1 MATADIDGYLVKAQQ
16 EYVYSLET
24 GFIDA
29 DAHPDASLV
38 PELVVN
44 NETQATN
51 VHSTLLKE
59 LAGCE
64 RFDFSV
70 AFVSCEGVEILTEA
84 FSRLAD
90 KGVPGRILTTTY
102 LDFNDPDAIAKLR
115 GYPNV
120 EVRVYDGSLHTKG
133 YFFKDGDMRTLV
145 IGSSNLTQTA
155 LRTNQEWNLLVHSYE
170 GGSVC
175 RASLSE
181 FERLWADPHTA
192 EVTDGWLEGYRA
204 RHAAAVARRLPSGGG
219 EAAASAAEELGAD
232 GGDEGVGA
240 AGPIVPNDMQVKAL
254 ANLAKLRERG
264 ATKALLV
271 SATGT
276 GKTYLA
282 AFDVKAVMPRRA
294 LFLVHRKRIADDAR
308 RSFQRV
314 IGSERTYGTY
324 SGQVKELGSDY
335 LFCTIQT
342 VAEHLDQ
349 FAPGEFDYIVVDE
362 AHHAEAPTYKKVMA
376 HFRPRFLLGMTA
388 TPTRTTGEDVFAL
401 FDNNI
406 AYQITLQDALGADL
420 LSPFHYFGIADL
432 TVDGATVDDESDF
445 SLLTSEA
452 RVDHIV
458 DEIEK
463 HTVRA
468 ERRGLMFCSR
478 NEEAAEL
485 ARELNARS
493 IRCLALSGAATGAER
508 DAAIDRLEAD
518 RSKRDDWLE
527 YVLTVDIFNEGVDIP
542 TVDIFNEGVDIPTV
556 NQIVMLRPTQSAIVF
571 VQQLGRGLRKAPGKR
586 SVLVL
591 DFIGNYKQSYLVP
604 IALSGDRTYKKDTLR
619 RYVKEG
625 NRLITGCS
633 TISFD
638 EIAERR
644 IFRALDQERFGTVQL
659 MKQEYADLR
668 HMLGRI
674 PELADFEEQ
683 RALDPLLI
691 FGNAQLGSYH
701 AFLKKYEKDYHVSF
715 TSVQEQMLRFV
726 SQKLAAGKRP
736 HELLLLRELLDRRAA
751 VSEEEFAGLVRGVSQ
766 TMPIAACSVARALS
780 GGFFTSASLKDS
792 VFASFEGNR
801 FEPSARLSSALGD
814 PEFARQLRAVVDFGL
829 GRWRESYSDTF
840 DGTCLV
846 LNERYTYE
854 DVCRLLGWGQNVNGQ
869 NIGGYKYDAGTNTFP
884 VFINYEKGEGV
895 SDSIRYEDRF
905 LSPKELVAI
914 SKQPRHLDSPEIERL
929 RHADETGMRTYLFV
943 RKNKDDNESKEF
955 YFLGEMRADPQGFR
969 EFTMQPADKPAVE
982 IRYVLDAAV
991 KEELYDYI
999 TQPLE

>member
-1 MATADIDGYLVKAQQ
+1 METDDIDGYLVKAQQ

-44 NETQATN
+44 KTRDTN
-51 VHSTLLKE
+51 VHSMLLKE

-90 KGVPGRILTTTY
+90 KGVPGRVITTTY
-102 LDFNDPDAIAKLR
+102 LDFNEPDAIAKLR

-155 LRTNQEWNLLVHSYE
+155 LRTNQEWNLLVRSYE
-170 GGSVC
+170 NGSVC

-181 FERLWADPHTA
+181 FKRLWGDPHTRK
-192 EVTDGWLEGYRA
+192 VTDGWLEEYRH
-204 RHAAAVARRLPSGGG
+204 RHAAAIARRLPSGG
-219 EAAASAAEELGAD
+219 EEVAIEVLGAD
-232 GGDEGVGA
+232 GRDEVA
-240 AGPIVPNDMQVKAL
+240 APAGPIVPNDMQEKAL
-254 ANLAKLRERG
+254 ANLVRLREHG

-308 RSFQRV
+308 HSFQRV
-314 IGSERTYGTY
+314 IVAERTYGTY
-324 SGQVKELGSDY
+324 SGQTKELDSDY

-349 FAPGEFDYIVVDE
+349 FVADEFDYIIIDE
-362 AHHAEAPTYKKVMA
+362 AHHAEAPTYKKVMGY
-376 HFRPRFLLGMTA
+376 FEPRFLLGMTA
-388 TPTRTTGEDVFAL
+388 TPMRTTGEDVFAL

-406 AYQITLQDALGADL
+406 AYQITLQDALEADL

-432 TVDGATVDDESDF
+432 TVDGATVGDDSDF
-445 SLLTSEA
+445 SLLTSRA

-458 DEIEK
+458 DEIDR

-478 NEEAAEL
+478 NEEATEL
-485 ARELNARS
+485 ARELLARG
-493 IRCLALSGAATGAER
+493 IRCIALSGAATGAER
-508 DAAIDRLEAD
+508 DSAIDRLEAD
-518 RSKRDDWLE
+518 RSRRDDWLE
-527 YVLTVDIFNEGVDIP
+527 YIL

-571 VQQLGRGLRKAPGKR
+571 AQQLGRGLRKAPGKR

-591 DFIGNYKQSYLVP
+591 DFIGNYRQSYLVP

-644 IFRALDQERFGTVQL
+644 IFHALDTETLGTARRI
-659 MKQEYADLR
+659 KQEYDDLK

-674 PELADFEEQ
+674 PELVDFEEQ
-683 RALDPLLI
+683 KAIDPLLI
-691 FGNAQLGSYH
+691 FGAYGSYH
-701 AFLKKYEKDYHVSF
+701 EFLKAKEHDYHVSF
-715 TSVQEQMLRFV
+715 TRPQEQMLRFV

-736 HELLLLRELLDRRAA
+736 HELLLLRELLDCRVA
-751 VSEEEFAGLVRGVSQ
+751 VSEREFGRLVRGVSH
-766 TMPIAACSVARALS
+766 TMPIVACSVAGALS
-780 GGFFTSASLKDS
+780 GGFFTSASLRDS
-792 VFASFEGNR
+792 VFVSFGGGR
-801 FEPSARLSSALGD
+801 FEPSARLVSALED

-829 GRWRESYSDTF
+829 GRWRGDYSDTF

-846 LNERYTYE
+846 LNEKYTYE
-854 DVCRLLGWGQNVNGQ
+854 DVCRLLGWDQNVNGQ

-884 VFINYEKGEGV
+884 VFINYEKDDSV

-914 SKQPRHLDSPEIERL
+914 SKQPRHMNSPEIERL
-929 RHADETGMRTYLFV
+929 RHANETGMRVYLFV
-943 RKNKDDNESKEF
+943 RKNKDDRECSKEF
-955 YFLGEMRADPQGFR
+955 YFLGEMHADPQGFR
-969 EFTMQPADKPAVE
+969 EFVMQPANKPAVE
-982 IRYVLDAAV
+982 IRYVLDTAV
-991 KEELYDYI
+991 KAELYDYI

>member
-1 MATADIDGYLVKAQQ
+1 VGTIAIDIDGSDEPYRLKAQA

-44 NETQATN
+44 NEVMATN
-51 VHSTLLKE
+51 VHTTLVKE
-59 LAGCE
+59 FASCE

-70 AFVSCEGVEILTEA
+70 AFVSESGVMMLTDELW
-84 FSRLAD
+84 RLAE

-133 YFFKDGDMRTLV
+133 YFFKDGDMRTLI

-181 FERLWADPHTA
+181 FERLWDDPHTVV
-192 EVTDGWLEGYRA
+192 VTDEWLAGYRV
-204 RHAAAVARRLPSGGG
+204 RHAAATARRYAAVGG
-219 EAAASAAEELGAD
+219 EELIPVLDEMGVVEPDDAD
-232 GGDEGVGA
+232 A
-240 AGPIVPNDMQVKAL
+240 PSGPIVPNDMQEKAL
-254 ANLAKLRERG
+254 TNLARLREHG

-308 RSFQRV
+308 RSFRRV
-314 IGSERTYGTY
+314 IGSARTYGTY
-324 SGQVKELGSDY
+324 SGQTKELGSDY

-342 VAEHLDQ
+342 VAEHLNQ
-349 FAPGEFDYIVVDE
+349 FAPDEFDYIVVDE
-362 AHHAEAPTYKKVMA
+362 AHHAEAPTYKKVMG
-376 HFRPRFLLGMTA
+376 HFKPKFLLGMTA
-388 TPTRTTGEDVFAL
+388 TPTRTSGEDVFAL

-432 TVDGATVDDESDF
+432 TVDGATVDDDSDF

-458 DEIEK
+458 SEIEK

-478 NEEAAEL
+478 NEEASEL
-485 ARELNARS
+485 AQELCARG
-493 IRCLALSGAATGAER
+493 IRCLALSGNNRPEER
-508 DAAIDRLEAD
+508 DFAIDRLEAD
-518 RSKRDDWLE
+518 RSERDDWLE
-527 YVLTVDIFNEGVDIP
+527 YIL

-571 VQQLGRGLRKAPGKR
+571 VQQLGRGLRKAPGKQ

-604 IALSGDRTYKKDTLR
+604 HRALR
-619 RYVKEG
+619 RPHLQEG
-625 NRLITGCS
+625 HPASLRQGGQPSHHRLLHHQL
-633 TISFD
+633 
-638 EIAERR
+638 RR
-644 IFRALDQERFGTVQL
+644 DRGEAHLSRARRR
-659 MKQEYADLR
+659 DLR
-668 HMLGRI
+668 YGQAHQAGVRRSQ
-674 PELADFEEQ
+674 A
-683 RALDPLLI
+683 
-691 FGNAQLGSYH
+691 H
-701 AFLKKYEKDYHVSF
+701 A
-715 TSVQEQMLRFV
+715 
-726 SQKLAAGKRP
+726 RP
-736 HELLLLRELLDRRAA
+736 HPRAGRLRGAEGHRPAPHLRRLWV
-751 VSEEEFAGLVRGVSQ
+751 VS
-766 TMPIAACSVARALS
+766 
-780 GGFFTSASLKDS
+780 
-792 VFASFEGNR
+792 R
-801 FEPSARLSSALGD
+801 FP
-814 PEFARQLRAVVDFGL
+814 Q
-829 GRWRESYSDTF
+829 
-840 DGTCLV
+840 
-846 LNERYTYE
+846 
-854 DVCRLLGWGQNVNGQ
+854 
-869 NIGGYKYDAGTNTFP
+869 
-884 VFINYEKGEGV
+884 GEG
-895 SDSIRYEDRF
+895 
-905 LSPKELVAI
+905 A
-914 SKQPRHLDSPEIERL
+914 
-929 RHADETGMRTYLFV
+929 
-943 RKNKDDNESKEF
+943 
-955 YFLGEMRADPQGFR
+955 
-969 EFTMQPADKPAVE
+969 
-982 IRYVLDAAV
+982 
-991 KEELYDYI
+991 
-999 TQPLE
+999 

>member
-1 MATADIDGYLVKAQQ
+1 MATKDIDGYLVKAQQ

-44 NETQATN
+44 NEVLATN

-84 FSRLAD
+84 FSRLAER
-90 KGVPGRILTTTY
+90 GIPGRILTTTY

-115 GYPNV
+115 TYPNV
-120 EVRVYDGSLHTKG
+120 ELRVYDGRLHTKG
-133 YFFKDGDMRTLV
+133 YFFKDGDMRTLI

-170 GGSVC
+170 EGSVC
-175 RASLSE
+175 KASLSE
-181 FERLWADPHTA
+181 FERLWEDPHSA
-192 EVTDGWLEGYRA
+192 IVTDEWLDGYRV
-204 RHAAAVARRLPSGGG
+204 RHAAAIAKKYPAGGG
-219 EAAASAAEELGAD
+219 VIAISAAEESAA
-232 GGDEGVGA
+232 GDEDDAEVA
-240 AGPIVPNDMQVKAL
+240 AGPIKPNKMQVKAL
-254 ANLAKLRERG
+254 ANLKRLRDEG

-282 AFDVKAVMPRRA
+282 AFDVEVVMPRKA
-294 LFLVHRKRIADDAR
+294 LFLVHRKRIADDAL
-308 RSFQRV
+308 RSFRRV
-314 IGSERTYGTY
+314 IGTARTYGIY
-324 SGQVKELGSDY
+324 SGQTKELDSDY

-349 FAPGEFDYIVVDE
+349 FAPDEFDYIVIDE
-362 AHHAEAPTYKKVMA
+362 AHHAEAPTYKKVMD
-376 HFRPRFLLGMTA
+376 HFRPKFLLGMTA

-406 AYQITLQDALGADL
+406 AYQITLQDALGANL

-432 TVDGATVDDESDF
+432 TVDGATVDDDSDF
-445 SLLTSEA
+445 GLLTSEA

-458 DEIEK
+458 REIDA
-463 HTVRA
+463 HTVKS

-485 ARELNARS
+485 AAELRDRGL
-493 IRCLALSGAATGAER
+493 RCIALSGAATGAER

-518 RSKRDDWLE
+518 RSKTNDWLE
-527 YVLTVDIFNEGVDIP
+527 YILTVDIFNEGVDIP
-542 TVDIFNEGVDIPTV
+542 SL
-556 NQIVMLRPTQSAIVF
+556 NQIIMLRPTQSAIIF
-571 VQQLGRGLRKAPGKR
+571 VQQLGRGLRKAPGKH

-644 IFRALDQERFGTVQL
+644 IYRALDQERFGTVQL
-659 MKQEYADLR
+659 IKQEYADLK
-668 HMLGRI
+668 HMLGRV

-691 FGNAQLGSYH
+691 FNNTQLGSYH

-715 TSVQEQMLRFV
+715 TSAQEEMLRFV

-736 HELLLLRELLDRRAA
+736 HELLLLREILDRHDA
-751 VSEEEFAGLVRGVSQ
+751 VSEDRFASLVRGVSPA
-766 TMPIAACSVARALS
+766 MPIAACSVAGALS
-780 GGFFTSASLKDS
+780 GAFFSSKSFKDS
-792 VFASFEGNR
+792 VFVSFEDGR
-801 FEPSARLSSALGD
+801 FEPSARLIAALAD

-829 GRWRESYSDTF
+829 GRWRETYSSTY

-846 LNERYTYE
+846 LNEKYTYE
-854 DVCRLLGWGQNVNGQ
+854 DVCRLLGWSQNINGQ

-884 VFINYEKGEGV
+884 VFINYEKADDV
-895 SDSIRYEDRF
+895 SESIRYEDRF

-914 SKQPRHLDSPEIERL
+914 SKQPRHIDSPEIERL
-929 RHADETGMRTYLFV
+929 KHASETGVRTYLFV

-955 YFLGEMRADPQGFR
+955 YFLGGMHATGDFK
-969 EFTMQPADKPAVE
+969 EFTMKPADKPAVE
-982 IRYVLDAAV
+982 IRYVLDTAV
-991 KEELYDYI
+991 KDELYDYI

>member
-1 MATADIDGYLVKAQQ
+1 MGTIAIDIDGSDEPYRLKAQA

-44 NETQATN
+44 NEVMATN

-59 LAGCE
+59 LEACD

-90 KGVPGRILTTTY
+90 KSVPGRILTTTY

-133 YFFKDGDMRTLV
+133 YFFKDGDMRTLI

-175 RASLSE
+175 KASLSE
-181 FERLWADPHTA
+181 FERLWDDPHTA
-192 EVTDGWLEGYRA
+192 VVTDEWLAGYRI
-204 RHAAAVARRLPSGGG
+204 RHAAAIARKYPDGGG
-219 EAAASAAEELGAD
+219 EAAISAAEESAAGE
-232 GGDEGVGA
+232 DELDEVS
-240 AGPIVPNDMQVKAL
+240 AGPIVPNDMQEKAL
-254 ANLAKLRERG
+254 ANLARLREHG

-308 RSFQRV
+308 RSFRRV
-314 IGSERTYGTY
+314 IGSARTYGTY
-324 SGQVKELGSDY
+324 SGQVKELDSDY

-349 FAPGEFDYIVVDE
+349 FAPDEFDYIVVDE
-362 AHHAEAPTYKKVMA
+362 AHHAEAPTYKKVMG
-376 HFRPRFLLGMTA
+376 HFRPKFLLGMTA

-432 TVDGATVDDESDF
+432 TVDGATVDDDSDF

-452 RVDHIV
+452 RIDHIV

-485 ARELNARS
+485 ARELRARG

-518 RSKRDDWLE
+518 RTKRDDWLE
-527 YVLTVDIFNEGVDIP
+527 YIL

-644 IFRALDQERFGTVQL
+644 IFRALDAERFGTVQL
-659 MKQEYADLR
+659 IKQEYADLR

-683 RALDPLLI
+683 KALDPLLI
-691 FGNAQLGSYH
+691 FGAYGSYH
-701 AFLKKYEKDYHVSF
+701 EFLKAKEHDYHVSF
-715 TSVQEQMLRFV
+715 SKSQGQMLRFV

-736 HELLLLRELLDRRAA
+736 HELLLLRELLDRYAA
-751 VSEEEFAGLVRGVSQ
+751 VGEGEFEGLVRGVSPR
-766 TMPIAACSVARALS
+766 MPIAACSVARVLS
-780 GGFFTSASLKDS
+780 G
-792 VFASFEGNR
+792 SFLTGTAKKTFDESDFVTYEDGKFVLTER
-801 FEPSARLSSALGD
+801 FERALAD

-829 GRWRESYSDTF
+829 GRWREAYSDTY

-846 LNERYTYE
+846 LDEKYTYE
-854 DVCRLLGWGQNVNGQ
+854 DVCRLLGWNSSVNG
-869 NIGGYKYDAGTNTFP
+869 NTIGGYFYDVETNTFP
-884 VFINYEKGEGV
+884 VFINYEKDDSV

-914 SKQPRHLDSPEIERL
+914 SKQPRHMSSPEIERL
-929 RHADETGMRTYLFV
+929 LHMDEMGMRAYLFV
-943 RKNKDDNESKEF
+943 RKNKDDKEGSKEF
-955 YFLGEMRADPQGFR
+955 YFLGEMRADPEGFR
-969 EFTMQPADKPAVE
+969 EFVMQPANKPAVE
-982 IRYVLDAAV
+982 IRYVLDTAV
-991 KEELYDYI
+991 KEEPYDYI